1 MVRQVIIIIVL
12 LALQAALG
20 RLLSVGPIQPNLLT
34 IYVIYF
40 LLRRGTRDG
49 IWLGFGVGIVQDLVT
64 TQFVGISSL
73 SFGITCFIIGKL
85 YSISPS
91 TSRLSWIGWLFAG
104 TVLHGL
110 VYFYFYATGSY
121 LSLGKLLWSFA
132 IPTALL
138 TTAVGA
144 LWSITPWWKFSVRR
158 A

>member
-1 MVRQVIIIIVL
+1 MVRQTIIIIIL

-20 RLLSVGPIQPNLLT
+20 RLLSIGPIQPNLLT

-40 LLRRGTRDG
+40 LLRKGTRDA
-49 IWLGFGVGIVQDLVT
+49 IWLGLGVGIVQDLVT

-85 YSISPS
+85 LSIWPS
-91 TSRLSWIGWLFAG
+91 ASRLSWIGWLFGG

-110 VYFYFYATGSY
+110 IYFYFYAASSY
-121 LSLGKLLWSFA
+121 LSFGKLLWSFA
-132 IPTALL
+132 LPTALL

-144 LWSITPWWKFSVRR
+144 LWSITPWWKSSIRR
-158 A
+158 G